1 MWIPLETLT
10 LSSNWQFCSESEFGL
25 YRLTPLTEA
34 TSLTGNVITGRYEV
48 GQFDADGTGY
58 GIRAFRRESFGVI
71 FQLVKPQFF
80 DTQRIGL
87 RVPTSFYPFEMKIEV
102 NDMSFYSSG
111 NPAGASI
118 SVTTQVPASTTAVVI
133 SAANPDRKMY
143 SITNQSAKSL
153 FLDFDTEVTLT
164 AYAYEVKPGV
174 VYEMPVP
181 FLGDVRGIWAA
192 GATGNCKVVEFF

>member
-1 MWIPLETLT
+1 MSWTTLNANLL
-10 LSSNWQFCSESEFGL
+10 LSASWQYLPEQTGEL
-25 YRLTPLTEA
+25 YRITFVGGDPNP
-34 TSLTGNVITGRYEV
+34 TGIGRYEV
-48 GQFDADGTGY
+48 GQFDTDGSGFNL
-58 GIRAFRRESFGVI
+58 RAYRTETFGSIIQCKKPSF
-71 FQLVKPQFF
+71 FE
-80 DTQRIGL
+80 TQRLGF
-87 RVPTSFYPFEMKIEV
+87 RYPPGFNPFTIKVEV

-153 FLDFDTEVTLT
+153 FLDFDNEVTLT
-164 AYAYEVKPGV
+164 AFAYEVKPGV

>member
-1 MWIPLETLT
+1 MTWTTLQPELV
-10 LSSNWQFCSESEFGL
+10 LSGTWQLSPESEASL
-25 YRLTPLTEA
+25 YRFSYVSGNLGP
-34 TSLTGNVITGRYEV
+34 TGIARYEV
-48 GQFDADGTGY
+48 GQFDIDGSGY
-58 GIRAFRRESFGVI
+58 GLRTFRTEMFGHIAI
-71 FQLVKPQFF
+71 FKKPAFF
-80 DTQRIGL
+80 DTQRLGF
-87 RVPTSFYPFEMKIEV
+87 RYPAGFAPFTLKIEV

-153 FLDFDTEVTLT
+153 FLDFDNEVTLT

-192 GATGNCKVVEFF
+192 GATGQCKVVEFF